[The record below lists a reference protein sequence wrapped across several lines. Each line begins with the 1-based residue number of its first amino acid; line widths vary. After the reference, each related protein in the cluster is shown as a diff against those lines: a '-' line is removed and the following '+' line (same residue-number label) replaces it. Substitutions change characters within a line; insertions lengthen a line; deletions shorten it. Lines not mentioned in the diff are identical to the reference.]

1 MSNTQEI
8 KKILRKSILQKRK
21 LLSPEEL
28 AERNARVA
36 NNVLAVLNRLKNIQA
51 LHVFL
56 PIAKNN
62 EVDTWQIIPKLKA
75 LELEVVISSTD
86 FKKKT
91 MEHFYL
97 DPGLEFSPDNF
108 GIPTPKGGRQAQ
120 LAEVDG
126 ILVPLLAADKKGGRI
141 GYGKG
146 YYDRLMKE
154 MGSAVV
160 KIGLNLSPC
169 FDCFKFLEPHDEA
182 LDYCVT
188 PFEIIDCKHV

>member
-86 FKKKT
+86 FKKKN
-91 MEHFYL
+91 HGAFL
-97 DPGLEFSPDNF
+97 SRHRV
-108 GIPTPKGGRQAQ
+108 GI
-120 LAEVDG
+120 
-126 ILVPLLAADKKGGRI
+126 
-141 GYGKG
+141 
-146 YYDRLMKE
+146 
-154 MGSAVV
+154 
-160 KIGLNLSPC
+160 
-169 FDCFKFLEPHDEA
+169 
-182 LDYCVT
+182 
-188 PFEIIDCKHV
+188 